1 MAFLLTPPEMDFSG
15 NSNLF
20 ESLAE
25 VGVEDGIGVPTK
37 PTVISF
43 SLFADDWDSCLAMEN
58 LGFRAGMGMIGTCM
72 DGTLTMGLNWFT
84 DLMLSM
90 LGVDLFYTWER
101 LRI

>member
-1 MAFLLTPPEMDFSG
+1 M
-15 NSNLF
+15 
-20 ESLAE
+20 
-25 VGVEDGIGVPTK
+25 
-37 PTVISF
+37 
-43 SLFADDWDSCLAMEN
+43 AMEN